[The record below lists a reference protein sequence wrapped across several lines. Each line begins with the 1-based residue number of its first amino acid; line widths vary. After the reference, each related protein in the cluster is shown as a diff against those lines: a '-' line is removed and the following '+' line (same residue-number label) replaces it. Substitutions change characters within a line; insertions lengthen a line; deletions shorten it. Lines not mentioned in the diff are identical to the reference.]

1 MRVQLD
7 RRDLAKYPFLKEAQE
22 WVAGRTGTLGQ
33 FLSTT
38 YGKLAAR
45 NGARRVIG
53 AITGEDPA
61 LALGSMEPERD
72 VFSYALARILVSCTK
87 ERGLI
92 DRLTRFEA
100 GRAWGFLQEEEEEDK
115 RAYVCGSIG
124 IDPAAREIPVMEYVE
139 LVPQLRDDRWR
150 LVNRTVSM
158 GMVQVGEDEL
168 EELVRERIRHVL
180 QRQLPLPVPPQSC
193 EALAPLL
200 ADISA
205 SFQATVMRDFGEVE
219 EGAFPPCFQAL
230 IGAITAGTNL
240 PHAGRFAIVAFLH
253 NIGMNPAQVM
263 EVFARAPDFDPEK
276 TRYQVEHIFGRGGTE
291 YTAPSCATLRTTG
304 FCVNR
309 DSTCERVNHPLS
321 YYRIKK
327 KREKGKAKEKEG
339 EQEKEEETK
348 GEKEKEGGTK
358 GEKGKEKEGGTKG
371 EKGKEKEGEKKGEM
385 PVTRSSP

>member
-22 WVAGRTGTLGQ
+22 WVAGRAGSLGQ
-33 FLSTT
+33 FLASS
-38 YGKLAAR
+38 YGKVAAR

-61 LALGSMEPERD
+61 LVLGSMEPERD
-72 VFSYALARILVSCTK
+72 VFSYALARILVSCPK

-92 DRLTRFEA
+92 DRLSRFEA
-100 GRAWGFLQEEEEEDK
+100 GRAWGFLQEEEPAK

-124 IDPAAREIPVMEYVE
+124 IDPDAREIPVVQYVE
-139 LVPQLRDDRWR
+139 LVPQLRNDRWR
-150 LVNRTVSM
+150 LVNRAVSK
-158 GMVQVGEDEL
+158 GMVQIGKDEL
-168 EELVRERIRHVL
+168 EDLVRERIRHVL
-180 QRQLPLPVPPQSC
+180 QRQLPLPVPPEIC
-193 EALAPLL
+193 ATLAPLL

-219 EGAFPPCFQAL
+219 EGAFPPCLQAL
-230 IGAITAGTNL
+230 TGAITAGTNL

-253 NIGMNPAQVM
+253 NIGMNPVQVM
-263 EVFARAPDFDPEK
+263 EIFARAPDFDPEK

-309 DSTCERVNHPLS
+309 DSTCERVNHPLT

-327 KREKGKAKEKEG
+327 RREKGKPREKEG
-339 EQEKEEETK
+339 ED
-348 GEKEKEGGTK
+348 G
-358 GEKGKEKEGGTKG
+358 GEKGKE
-371 EKGKEKEGEKKGEM
+371 EKAEGKEEGKE
-385 PVTRSSP
+385 PVTQSSPR

>member
-22 WVAGRTGTLGQ
+22 WVAGRAGTLVQ
-33 FLSTT
+33 FLSTS
-38 YGKLAAR
+38 YGKVAAR

-53 AITGEDPA
+53 AISGEDPA

-72 VFSYALARILVSCTK
+72 VFSYALARILVSCGK

-100 GRAWGFLQEEEEEDK
+100 GRAWGFLQEEEEGK
-115 RAYVCGSIG
+115 RSYVCGSIG
-124 IDPAAREIPVMEYVE
+124 IDPAAREIPVVQYVE
-139 LVPQLRDDRWR
+139 LVPQLREDRWR
-150 LVNRTVSM
+150 LVNRAISK
-158 GMVQVGEDEL
+158 GMVQLGEDDL

-180 QRQLPLPVPPQSC
+180 HRQLPLPVPPQAC
-193 EALAPLL
+193 ETLSPLL

-205 SFQATVMRDFGEVE
+205 SFQATVMRDFGDVE
-219 EGAFPPCFQAL
+219 EGAFPPCLQAL
-230 IGAITAGTNL
+230 VGAITAGTNL

-253 NIGMNPAQVM
+253 NIGMNPVQIM

-276 TRYQVEHIFGRGGTE
+276 TRYQVEHISGRGGTE

-321 YYRIKK
+321 YYRIRK
-327 KREKGKAKEKEG
+327 KREKGRVKEDG
-339 EQEKEEETK
+339 
-348 GEKEKEGGTK
+348 
-358 GEKGKEKEGGTKG
+358 
-371 EKGKEKEGEKKGEM
+371 GEKKDGDGERSKEDGK
-385 PVTRSSP
+385 PPATQSSP

>member
-22 WVAGRTGTLGQ
+22 WVAGRAGTLGQ
-33 FLSTT
+33 FLSTS
-38 YGKLAAR
+38 YGKVAAR

-72 VFSYALARILVSCTK
+72 VFSYALARILVSCSK

-92 DRLTRFEA
+92 ERLTRFEA
-100 GRAWGFLQEEEEEDK
+100 GRAWGFLQEEEEAK

-124 IDPAAREIPVMEYVE
+124 IDPAAREIPVVEYVE

-150 LVNRTVSM
+150 LVNRAISK
-158 GMVQVGEDEL
+158 GMVQLGEDDL
-168 EELVRERIRHVL
+168 EELVRERIRHLL
-180 QRQLPLPVPPQSC
+180 QRQLPLPVPPATC
-193 EALAPLL
+193 ELLSPLL

-219 EGAFPPCFQAL
+219 EGAFPPCLQAL
-230 IGAITAGTNL
+230 VGAITAGTNL
-240 PHAGRFAIVAFLH
+240 PHAGRFTIVAFLH
-253 NIGMNPAQVM
+253 NIGMNPVQVM
-263 EVFARAPDFDPEK
+263 EIFARAPDFDPEK
-276 TRYQVEHIFGRGGTE
+276 TRYQVEHISGRGGTE

-309 DSTCERVNHPLS
+309 DSTCERVNHPLT

-327 KREKGKAKEKEG
+327 KQEKGKAA
-339 EQEKEEETK
+339 
-348 GEKEKEGGTK
+348 
-358 GEKGKEKEGGTKG
+358 EKGKEGDGGG
-371 EKGKEKEGEKKGEM
+371 EKEGDRGKE
-385 PVTRSSP
+385 PVRQSSP

>member
-22 WVAGRTGTLGQ
+22 WVAGRAGTLGQ
-33 FLSTT
+33 FLSTS
-38 YGKLAAR
+38 YGKVAAR

-53 AITGEDPA
+53 AISGEDPA

-72 VFSYALARILVSCTK
+72 VFSYALARVLVSCSK

-100 GRAWGFLQEEEEEDK
+100 GRAWGFLQEEEEAK

-124 IDPAAREIPVMEYVE
+124 IDPAAREIPVVQYVE

-150 LVNRTVSM
+150 LVNRAISK
-158 GMVQVGEDEL
+158 GMVQLGEDDL

-180 QRQLPLPVPPQSC
+180 HRQLPLPVPSQVC
-193 EALAPLL
+193 EVLSPLL

-205 SFQATVMRDFGEVE
+205 SFQATVLRDFGEVE
-219 EGAFPPCFQAL
+219 EGAFPPCLQAL
-230 IGAITAGTNL
+230 TGAITAGTNL

-263 EVFARAPDFDPEK
+263 EIFARAPDFDPEK
-276 TRYQVEHIFGRGGTE
+276 TRYQVEHISGRGGTE

-309 DSTCERVNHPLS
+309 DSTCERVNHPLT

-327 KREKGKAKEKEG
+327 R
-339 EQEKEEETK
+339 QER
-348 GEKEKEGGTK
+348 G
-358 GEKGKEKEGGTKG
+358 
-371 EKGKEKEGEKKGEM
+371 KGKEKEGETESEKAAQKKGEKEEEKGKD
-385 PVTRSSP
+385 PVRQSSP

>member
-22 WVAGRTGTLGQ
+22 WVAGRTGTLDQ
-33 FLSTT
+33 FLSTP
-38 YGKLAAR
+38 YGETAAR

-53 AITGEDPA
+53 AITGEDPS
-61 LALGSMEPERD
+61 LALGTMEPERD
-72 VFSYALARILVSCTK
+72 VFSYAIARILVSCGK

-100 GRAWGFLQEEEEEDK
+100 GRAWGFLQEEEEAK

-124 IDPAAREIPVMEYVE
+124 IDPDAREIPVMEYVE
-139 LVPQLRDDRWR
+139 LVPHLRDDRWR
-150 LVNRTVSM
+150 LVNRAVSR
-158 GMVQVGEDEL
+158 GMVQVGEEEL

-180 QRQLPLPVPPQSC
+180 QRQLPLPVPSRAC

-219 EGAFPPCFQAL
+219 EGAFPPCLTAL

-253 NIGMNPAQVM
+253 NIGMNPVQVM

-276 TRYQVEHIFGRGGTE
+276 TRYQVEHISGRGGTE

-327 KREKGKAKEKEG
+327 RLERGKGEEKGGEAGGAQGKEKGG
-339 EQEKEEETK
+339 EAGGAQGKEKG
-348 GEKEKEGGTK
+348 GEKG
-358 GEKGKEKEGGTKG
+358 GEKGKE
-371 EKGKEKEGEKKGEM
+371 
-385 PVTRSSP
+385 PVTQSSP